1 MLRRK
6 ILPFLHAAL
15 AFWFVAARPAASQ
28 DHVGQYSQGDIERG
42 SRLYAANC
50 RFCHGSAGDAVPN
63 VDLRAGR
70 FRKAVSD
77 EDLGRL
83 ITTGV
88 PGTAMPPHKFQD
100 AELTGIVAYVRSM
113 RDLHA
118 AATAAGDASRGGEI
132 FAGKGACT
140 SCHRVNGQGSRLAPD
155 LSDIGSIRSANVL
168 EESLLDPTASM
179 LPFNRSVRAVT
190 KDGRVITGRR
200 LNEDTYAV
208 QLIDPGERLVSVDK
222 TDLKEYSVIKT
233 SSMPSYRN
241 TLNAQE
247 LADVVAY
254 LLTLNGV
261 I

>member
-6 ILPFLHAAL
+6 VPPFLHAAL
-15 AFWFVAARPAASQ
+15 ALWFVAAHPAASQ
-28 DHVGQYSQGDIERG
+28 DHAGQYGQADIERG
-42 SRLYAANC
+42 SRLYGANC
-50 RFCHGSAGDAVPN
+50 QSCHGAAGDAVPN

-70 FRKAVSD
+70 FRRAASD

-83 ITTGV
+83 ITAGV

-113 RDLHA
+113 RNLHA
-118 AATAAGDASRGGEI
+118 TTVAVGDASRGREI
-132 FAGKGACT
+132 FAGKGACA

-155 LSDIGSIRSANVL
+155 LSEIGSLRSANAL

-190 KDGRVITGRR
+190 KDGKVITGRR
-200 LNEDTYAV
+200 LNEDTYSV
-208 QLIDPGERLVSVDK
+208 QLIDAGERLLSVDK
-222 TDLKEYSVIKT
+222 AGLKEYSVIKT
-233 SSMPSYRN
+233 SSMSSYRN
-241 TLNAQE
+241 TLSAQE